1 MRYIFKF
8 PDIGEGLTEGIV
20 IEWYVD
26 KGTAV
31 KVGQPLV
38 KMETDKVVTD
48 IPSPREGV
56 VAARYGKVGETV
68 HVGETLVE
76 IEIAGEAGA
85 PVTPVEPDVA
95 GVAVAAVAGTAGT
108 AGIAKASGPETEAV
122 EEKGAGV
129 VGTLEVASNNAYLP
143 ASEEGTE
150 VKPASIKGGAR
161 KVLATP
167 VARAMARDM
176 NIDINLVTGTGPA
189 GRVMKSD
196 IQGFHGVAA
205 TVKAGPSAQV
215 VTVAAGELVE
225 VVPMT
230 QMRKSIAKN
239 MLRSKQST
247 AHMTLFDEPEVSAL
261 VAARAKYKDEYK
273 KEEINLTYLP
283 FVIRAV
289 VDALKRHRE
298 LNAEMD
304 FEKGNIIYKNYYN
317 IGIAVSTPEGLVV
330 PVIRDADR
338 LSIKELSRAVAE
350 IAVKS
355 RDRKL
360 TLDDMKDG
368 TFTITNYGA
377 LGGWFGV
384 PVINY
389 PQVGILGIGRIN
401 QKPVVINGEIKVGN
415 VMPLS
420 LSVDHRMVDGA
431 EATEFLNDVAAGIA
445 DPLSL
450 IMRQ

>member
-8 PDIGEGLTEGIV
+8 PDIGEGLTEGII

-26 KGTAV
+26 KGNAV

-56 VAARYGKVGETV
+56 VAARYGKVGETI

-76 IEIAGEAGA
+76 IDIAGEA
-85 PVTPVEPDVA
+85 
-95 GVAVAAVAGTAGT
+95 AAEAQ
-108 AGIAKASGPETEAV
+108 KTESEMV
-122 EEKGAGV
+122 DEKGAGV
-129 VGTLEVASNNAYLP
+129 VGTIEVASNNAFLP
-143 ASEEGTE
+143 ASDEGTE
-150 VKPASIKGGAR
+150 VRPAAASTAPR

-167 VARAMARDM
+167 VARAMAREM
-176 NIDINLVTGTGPA
+176 NIDINRVTGTGPA

-196 IQGFHGVAA
+196 IQSFHAGAPVA
-205 TVKAGPSAQV
+205 KAAAAQV
-215 VTVAAGELVE
+215 SRPVSGELIE
-225 VVPMT
+225 ITPMS
-230 QMRKSIAKN
+230 QIRKSIAKN

-247 AHMTLFDEPEVSAL
+247 AHMTLFEEPEVSAL
-261 VAARAKYKDEYK
+261 VAARTKYKEEYK
-273 KEEINLTYLP
+273 KEDINLTYLP
-283 FVIRAV
+283 FVIKAV
-289 VDALKRHRE
+289 VAALKRHRE

-338 LSIKELSRAVAE
+338 LSIKDLSKAVAE
-350 IAVKS
+350 IAVKA

-401 QKPVVINGEIKVGN
+401 QKPVVVNGEIKVGN

-431 EATEFLNDVAAGIA
+431 EATEFLNDVAAGIG
-445 DPLSL
+445 DPLTL
-450 IMRQ
+450 IMR

>member
-8 PDIGEGLTEGIV
+8 PDIGEGLTEGII

-26 KGTAV
+26 KGNAV

-56 VAARYGKVGETV
+56 IAARYGKVGETI

-76 IEIAGEAGA
+76 IEISGEAAAEA
-85 PVTPVEPDVA
+85 PAPQ
-95 GVAVAAVAGTAGT
+95 
-108 AGIAKASGPETEAV
+108 TEAV

-129 VGTLEVASNNAYLP
+129 VGTLEVASNNAFLP
-143 ASEEGTE
+143 ASDEGTE
-150 VKPASIKGGAR
+150 AKPAASADAPR

-167 VARAMARDM
+167 VARAMAREM
-176 NIDINLVTGTGPA
+176 NIDINQVTGTGPA

-196 IQGFHGVAA
+196 IQNFHAPSAAA
-205 TVKAGPSAQV
+205 TSTAAPAQP
-215 VTVAAGELVE
+215 APQGELVE
-225 VVPMT
+225 VRPMT
-230 QMRKSIAKN
+230 QIRKSIAKN

-247 AHMTLFDEPEVSAL
+247 AHMTLLEEPEVSAL
-261 VAARAKYKDEYK
+261 VEARARY
-273 KEEINLTYLP
+273 KEEYRKEDINLTYLP
-283 FVIRAV
+283 FIIKAV
-289 VDALKRHRE
+289 VAALKRHPE
-298 LNAEMD
+298 LNSEMD

-317 IGIAVSTPEGLVV
+317 IGIAVSTEDGLVV
-330 PVIRDADR
+330 PVIRNADR
-338 LSIKELSRAVAE
+338 LTVKELSRAVAE
-350 IAVKS
+350 IAVKA

-401 QKPVVINGEIKVGN
+401 QQPVVADGEIKVGN

-431 EATEFLNDVAAGIA
+431 EATEFLNDVAAGVA

>member
-8 PDIGEGLTEGIV
+8 PDIGEGLTEGII

-48 IPSPREGV
+48 IPSPRAGV
-56 VAARYGKVGETV
+56 IAARYGKVGETI

-76 IEIAGEAGA
+76 IEIAGEAAAEA
-85 PVTPVEPDVA
+85 PE
-95 GVAVAAVAGTAGT
+95 
-108 AGIAKASGPETEAV
+108 AKPEQV
-122 EEKGAGV
+122 DEKGAGV
-129 VGTLEVASNNAYLP
+129 VGTIEVASGNALLP

-150 VKPASIKGGAR
+150 PRPAAVSLERR
-161 KVLATP
+161 KTLATP
-167 VARAMARDM
+167 VARAMAREM
-176 NIDINLVTGTGPA
+176 NIDINLVKGTGPA

-196 IQGFHGVAA
+196 IQNFHSPAA
-205 TVKAGPSAQV
+205 AVVSAAAKAPSAQAV
-215 VTVAAGELVE
+215 PGELIE
-225 VVPMT
+225 IRPMT
-230 QMRKSIAKN
+230 QIRKSIARN

-247 AHMTLFDEPEVSAL
+247 AHMTLFEEPEVSKL
-261 VAARAKYKDEYK
+261 VEARSRYKEEYK
-273 KEEINLTYLP
+273 KEDLSLTYLP
-283 FVIRAV
+283 FIIKAV
-289 VDALKRHRE
+289 AAALKRHPE

-304 FEKGNIIYKNYYN
+304 FEKGNIIYKNFYN
-317 IGIAVSTPEGLVV
+317 IGIAVSTEEGLVV
-330 PVIRDADR
+330 PVIRDADK
-338 LSIKELSRAVAE
+338 LSIRELSRAVAD
-350 IAVKS
+350 IAVKA

-401 QKPVVINGEIKVGN
+401 QQPVVAGGEIKVGN

>member
-8 PDIGEGLTEGIV
+8 PDIGEGLTEGII

-26 KGTAV
+26 KGNAV

-48 IPSPREGV
+48 IPAPREGV
-56 VAARYGKVGETV
+56 IAARYGKVGETI

-76 IEIAGEAGA
+76 IEIAGEA
-85 PVTPVEPDVA
+85 
-95 GVAVAAVAGTAGT
+95 TA
-108 AGIAKASGPETEAV
+108 ASGAEAPAPEAEMV

-129 VGTLEVASNNAYLP
+129 VGTIEVASNNAFLP
-143 ASEEGTE
+143 ASDEGTE
-150 VKPASIKGGAR
+150 PKPSAAASAAAPR

-167 VARAMARDM
+167 VARAMAREM
-176 NIDINLVTGTGPA
+176 NIDINMVTGTGPA

-196 IQGFHGVAA
+196 IQNYHASAA
-205 TVKAGPSAQV
+205 P
-215 VTVAAGELVE
+215 AAARTAPATPDGARELVE
-225 VVPMT
+225 IRPMS
-230 QMRKSIAKN
+230 QIRKSIAKN

-247 AHMTLFDEPEVSAL
+247 AHMTLFEEPEVSAL
-261 VAARAKYKDEYK
+261 VEARSRYKEEYK
-273 KEEINLTYLP
+273 KEDISLTYLP
-283 FVIRAV
+283 FIIKAV
-289 VDALKRHRE
+289 VAALKRHPE
-298 LNAEMD
+298 LNSEMD

-317 IGIAVSTPEGLVV
+317 IGIAVSTVEGLVV
-330 PVIRDADR
+330 PVIRNADR
-338 LSIKELSRAVAE
+338 LTVKELSKAVAE
-350 IAVKS
+350 IAVKA

-377 LGGWFGV
+377 MGGWFGV

-401 QKPVVINGEIKVGN
+401 QQPVVADGEIKVGN

-431 EATEFLNDVAAGIA
+431 EATEFLNDVAAGVA

>member
-8 PDIGEGLTEGIV
+8 PDIGEGLTEGII

-48 IPSPREGV
+48 IPSPREGAI
-56 VAARYGKVGETV
+56 AARYGKVGETI

-76 IEIAGEAGA
+76 IEIAGEAAAEA
-85 PVTPVEPDVA
+85 PSTQ
-95 GVAVAAVAGTAGT
+95 
-108 AGIAKASGPETEAV
+108 PEQV

-129 VGTLEVASNNAYLP
+129 VGTIEVASGNALLP

-150 VKPASIKGGAR
+150 PKPAAASAER
-161 KVLATP
+161 SKVLATP
-167 VARAMARDM
+167 VARAMAREM
-176 NIDINLVTGTGPA
+176 NIDINQVTGTGPA

-196 IQGFHGVAA
+196 IQNFHAPAA
-205 TVKAGPSAQV
+205 AYTTAAAKAPAAQV
-215 VTVAAGELVE
+215 APGELIE
-225 VVPMT
+225 IRPMT
-230 QMRKSIAKN
+230 QIRKSIARN

-247 AHMTLFDEPEVSAL
+247 AHMTLFEEPEVSKL
-261 VAARAKYKDEYK
+261 VDARARYKEEYK
-273 KEEINLTYLP
+273 KENLSLTYLP
-283 FVIRAV
+283 FIIKAV
-289 VDALKRHRE
+289 VAALKRHPE
-298 LNAEMD
+298 LNSEMD

-317 IGIAVSTPEGLVV
+317 IGIAVSTEDGLVV
-330 PVIRDADR
+330 PVIRDADK
-338 LSIKELSRAVAE
+338 LSIKDLSRAVAE
-350 IAVKS
+350 IAVKA

-401 QKPVVINGEIKVGN
+401 QQPVVAEGEIKIGN

-431 EATEFLNDVAAGIA
+431 EATEFLNDVAAGVS
-445 DPLSL
+445 DPLTL
-450 IMRQ
+450 IMR

>member
-8 PDIGEGLTEGIV
+8 PDIGEGLTEGII

-48 IPSPREGV
+48 IPSPRAGV
-56 VAARYGKVGETV
+56 IAARYGKVGETI

-76 IEIAGEAGA
+76 IEIAGEAAAEA
-85 PVTPVEPDVA
+85 P
-95 GVAVAAVAGTAGT
+95 GTQ
-108 AGIAKASGPETEAV
+108 PEQV

-129 VGTLEVASNNAYLP
+129 VGTIEVASGNALLP

-150 VKPASIKGGAR
+150 PKPAAVSAERR

-167 VARAMARDM
+167 VARAMAREM
-176 NIDINLVTGTGPA
+176 NIDINLVKGTGPA

-196 IQGFHGVAA
+196 IQNFHAPAA
-205 TVKAGPSAQV
+205 AVTYAAAKAPAVQ
-215 VTVAAGELVE
+215 AAPGELVE
-225 VVPMT
+225 IRPMS
-230 QMRKSIAKN
+230 QIRKSIARN

-247 AHMTLFDEPEVSAL
+247 AHMTLFEEPEVSRL
-261 VAARAKYKDEYK
+261 VEARSRYKEEYK
-273 KEEINLTYLP
+273 KEDLSLTYLP
-283 FVIRAV
+283 FIIKAV
-289 VDALKRHRE
+289 VAALKRHPE
-298 LNAEMD
+298 LNSEMD

-317 IGIAVSTPEGLVV
+317 IGIAVSTEDGLVV
-330 PVIRDADR
+330 PVIRDADK
-338 LSIKELSRAVAE
+338 LSIRELSRAVAD
-350 IAVKS
+350 IAVKA

-401 QKPVVINGEIKVGN
+401 QQPVVDNGEIKVGN

-431 EATEFLNDVAAGIA
+431 EATEFLNDVAAGVA

>member
-8 PDIGEGLTEGIV
+8 PDIGEGLTEGIIV
-20 IEWYVD
+20 EWHVD

-48 IPSPREGV
+48 IPSPRAGV
-56 VAARYGKVGETV
+56 IAARYGKVGETI

-76 IEIAGEAGA
+76 IEIAGEEAAEA
-85 PVTPVEPDVA
+85 P
-95 GVAVAAVAGTAGT
+95 GTQ
-108 AGIAKASGPETEAV
+108 PEQV

-129 VGTLEVASNNAYLP
+129 VGTIEVASGNALLP

-150 VKPASIKGGAR
+150 PKPAAASTERR

-167 VARAMARDM
+167 VARAMAREM

-196 IQGFHGVAA
+196 IQNFHAPAA
-205 TVKAGPSAQV
+205 AFATAAAKAPAAQ
-215 VTVAAGELVE
+215 AAPGELVE
-225 VVPMT
+225 IRPMS
-230 QMRKSIAKN
+230 QIRKSIARN

-247 AHMTLFDEPEVSAL
+247 AHMTLFEEPEVSRL
-261 VAARAKYKDEYK
+261 VEARARYKEEYK
-273 KEEINLTYLP
+273 KEDLSLTYLP
-283 FVIRAV
+283 FIIKAV
-289 VDALKRHRE
+289 VAALKRHPE
-298 LNAEMD
+298 LNSEMD
-304 FEKGNIIYKNYYN
+304 FEKGNIIYKNFYN
-317 IGIAVSTPEGLVV
+317 IGIAVSTEDGLVV
-330 PVIRDADR
+330 PVIRDADK
-338 LSIKELSRAVAE
+338 LSIRELSRAVAE
-350 IAVKS
+350 IAIKA

-360 TLDDMKDG
+360 TLDDLKDG

-401 QKPVVINGEIKVGN
+401 QQPVVADGEIKVGN

-431 EATEFLNDVAAGIA
+431 EATEFLNDVAAGVA

>member
-8 PDIGEGLTEGIV
+8 PDIGEGLTEGII

-56 VAARYGKVGETV
+56 IAARYGKVGETI
-68 HVGETLVE
+68 HVGEILVE
-76 IEIAGEAGA
+76 IEIAGEAAAEA
-85 PVTPVEPDVA
+85 PATQ
-95 GVAVAAVAGTAGT
+95 
-108 AGIAKASGPETEAV
+108 PEQV

-129 VGTLEVASNNAYLP
+129 VGTIEVASGNALLP

-150 VKPASIKGGAR
+150 SKPAAASAERR
-161 KVLATP
+161 KVLSTP
-167 VARAMARDM
+167 VARAMAREM
-176 NIDINLVTGTGPA
+176 NIDINQVTGTGPA

-196 IQGFHGVAA
+196 IQNFHAPAAAYTTAA
-205 TVKAGPSAQV
+205 TKAPAAQV
-215 VTVAAGELVE
+215 APGELIE
-225 VVPMT
+225 IRPMT
-230 QMRKSIAKN
+230 QIRKSIARN

-247 AHMTLFDEPEVSAL
+247 AHMTLFEEPEVSKL
-261 VAARAKYKDEYK
+261 VDARARYKEEYK
-273 KEEINLTYLP
+273 KENLSLTYLP
-283 FVIRAV
+283 FIIKAV
-289 VDALKRHRE
+289 VAALKRHPE
-298 LNAEMD
+298 LNSEMD

-317 IGIAVSTPEGLVV
+317 IGIAVSTEDGLVV
-330 PVIRDADR
+330 PVIRDADK
-338 LSIKELSRAVAE
+338 LSIKDLSRAVAE
-350 IAVKS
+350 IAVKA

-401 QKPVVINGEIKVGN
+401 QQPVVADGEIKVGN

-431 EATEFLNDVAAGIA
+431 EATEFLNDVAAGVS
-445 DPLSL
+445 DPLAL
-450 IMRQ
+450 IMR

>member
-8 PDIGEGLTEGIV
+8 PDIGEGLTEGII
-20 IEWYVD
+20 IEWHVD
-26 KGTAV
+26 KGNAV

-56 VAARYGKVGETV
+56 IAARYGKVGETI
-68 HVGETLVE
+68 HVGEVLVE
-76 IEIAGEAGA
+76 IDIEGEAAAEASA
-85 PVTPVEPDVA
+85 P
-95 GVAVAAVAGTAGT
+95 
-108 AGIAKASGPETEAV
+108 EAEV

-129 VGTLEVASNNAYLP
+129 VGTIEVASNNALLP
-143 ASEEGTE
+143 ASDEGTE
-150 VKPASIKGGAR
+150 PRPAAERAVPR

-167 VARAMARDM
+167 VARAMAREL
-176 NIDINLVTGTGPA
+176 NIDINQVTGTGPA

-196 IQGFHGVAA
+196 IQNFHSPA
-205 TVKAGPSAQV
+205 TAVESTATQV
-215 VTVAAGELVE
+215 TATGAAGRVE
-225 VVPMT
+225 VRPMS
-230 QMRKSIAKN
+230 QIRKSIAKN

-247 AHMTLFDEPEVSAL
+247 AHMTLFEEPEVSAL
-261 VAARAKYKDEYK
+261 VDARARYREEYK
-273 KEEINLTYLP
+273 KEDISLTYLP
-283 FVIRAV
+283 FIIKAV
-289 VDALKRHRE
+289 VAALKRHPE
-298 LNAEMD
+298 LNSEMD

-317 IGIAVSTPEGLVV
+317 IGIAVSTEDGLVV

-338 LSIKELSRAVAE
+338 LTIRELSRAVAE
-350 IAVKS
+350 IAVKA
-355 RDRKL
+355 RERKL

-401 QKPVVINGEIKVGN
+401 QQPVVDNGEIKVGN

-431 EATEFLNDVAAGIA
+431 EATEFLNDVAAGVA

>member
-8 PDIGEGLTEGIV
+8 PDIGEGLTEGII

-26 KGTAV
+26 KGNAV

-56 VAARYGKVGETV
+56 VAARYGKVGETI

-76 IEIAGEAGA
+76 IDMAGEA
-85 PVTPVEPDVA
+85 
-95 GVAVAAVAGTAGT
+95 AAEAQ
-108 AGIAKASGPETEAV
+108 KTESEMV
-122 EEKGAGV
+122 DEKGAGV
-129 VGTLEVASNNAYLP
+129 VGTIEVASNNAFLP
-143 ASEEGTE
+143 ASDEGTE
-150 VKPASIKGGAR
+150 VKPAAASAVPR

-167 VARAMARDM
+167 VARAMAREM
-176 NIDINLVTGTGPA
+176 NLDINQVRGTGPA

-196 IQGFHGVAA
+196 IQNFHAA
-205 TVKAGPSAQV
+205 APVPKTTAAQASRPV
-215 VTVAAGELVE
+215 SGELIE
-225 VVPMT
+225 ITPMS
-230 QMRKSIAKN
+230 QIRKSIAKN

-261 VAARAKYKDEYK
+261 VAARAKFKDEYK
-273 KEEINLTYLP
+273 KEEISLTYLP
-283 FVIRAV
+283 FVIKAV
-289 VDALKRHRE
+289 VAALKRHRE

-330 PVIRDADR
+330 PVIRDADK
-338 LSIKELSRAVAE
+338 LSIKELSKAVAE
-350 IAVKS
+350 IAAKA

-401 QKPVVINGEIKVGN
+401 QKPVVVNGEIKVGN

-431 EATEFLNDVAAGIA
+431 EATEFLNDVAAGVG
-445 DPLSL
+445 DPLTL
-450 IMRQ
+450 IMR

>member
-8 PDIGEGLTEGIV
+8 PDIGEGLTEGII

-26 KGTAV
+26 KGNAV

-56 VAARYGKVGETV
+56 VAARYGKVGETI

-76 IEIAGEAGA
+76 IDIAGEA
-85 PVTPVEPDVA
+85 
-95 GVAVAAVAGTAGT
+95 AAEAQ
-108 AGIAKASGPETEAV
+108 KTESEMV
-122 EEKGAGV
+122 DEKGAGV
-129 VGTLEVASNNAYLP
+129 VGTIEVASNNAFLP
-143 ASEEGTE
+143 ASDEGTE
-150 VKPASIKGGAR
+150 VRPAAAATAPG

-167 VARAMARDM
+167 VARAMAREM

-189 GRVMKSD
+189 GRIMKSD
-196 IQGFHGVAA
+196 IQNFHAA
-205 TVKAGPSAQV
+205 APVSKITADQALRPVS
-215 VTVAAGELVE
+215 GELIE
-225 VVPMT
+225 ITPMS
-230 QMRKSIAKN
+230 QIRKSIAKN

-247 AHMTLFDEPEVSAL
+247 AHMTLFEEPEVSAL

-283 FVIRAV
+283 FVIKAV
-289 VDALKRHRE
+289 VAALKRHRE
-298 LNAEMD
+298 LNSEMD

-330 PVIRDADR
+330 PVIRNADR
-338 LSIKELSRAVAE
+338 LSVKELSRAVAE
-350 IAVKS
+350 IAVKA

-368 TFTITNYGA
+368 TFTLTNYGA

-401 QKPVVINGEIKVGN
+401 QKPVVVNGEIKVGN

-431 EATEFLNDVAAGIA
+431 EATEFLNDVAAGVS
-445 DPLSL
+445 DPLTL
-450 IMRQ
+450 IMR

>member
-8 PDIGEGLTEGIV
+8 PDIGEGLTEGII
-20 IEWYVD
+20 IEWYID
-26 KGTAV
+26 KGNAV
-31 KVGQPLV
+31 KLGQPLV
-38 KMETDKVVTD
+38 KMETDKVVAD

-56 VAARYGKVGETV
+56 IAARYGKLGETI
-68 HVGETLVE
+68 HVGEPLVE
-76 IEIAGEAGA
+76 IDIVGEASA
-85 PVTPVEPDVA
+85 EVAAEVAVEAATKATAVEVEPL
-95 GVAVAAVAGTAGT
+95 
-108 AGIAKASGPETEAV
+108 
-122 EEKGAGV
+122 EEMGAGV
-129 VGTLEVASNNAYLP
+129 VGTLEVASNNAFLP

-150 VKPASIKGGAR
+150 TRPAASATAPR

-167 VARAMARDM
+167 VARAMAREM
-176 NIDINLVTGTGPA
+176 NIDINQVTGTGPA

-196 IQGFHGVAA
+196 IQNFH
-205 TVKAGPSAQV
+205 GPSA
-215 VTVAAGELVE
+215 TVRTPAAFTAQTAGSGQAAPSLQSAAGLVE
-225 VVPMT
+225 IRPMT
-230 QMRKSIAKN
+230 QIRKSIAKN

-247 AHMTLFDEPEVSAL
+247 AHMTLFEEPEVTAL
-261 VAARAKYKDEYK
+261 VEARVRYKEEYK
-273 KEEINLTYLP
+273 KEDISLTYLP
-283 FVIRAV
+283 FIIKAV
-289 VDALKRHRE
+289 VAALKRHPE
-298 LNAEMD
+298 LNSEMD

-317 IGIAVSTPEGLVV
+317 IGIAVSTEEGLVV
-330 PVIRDADR
+330 PVIRNADR
-338 LSIKELSRAVAE
+338 LTVKELSRAVAE
-350 IAVKS
+350 IAVKA

-401 QKPVVINGEIKVGN
+401 QQPVVKNGEIQVGN

-431 EATEFLNDVAAGIA
+431 EATEFLNDVAAGVA

>member
-8 PDIGEGLTEGIV
+8 PDIGEGLTEGII

-26 KGTAV
+26 KGNAV

-56 VAARYGKVGETV
+56 VAARYGKVGETI

-76 IEIAGEAGA
+76 IDIAGEA
-85 PVTPVEPDVA
+85 
-95 GVAVAAVAGTAGT
+95 AAEAQ
-108 AGIAKASGPETEAV
+108 KTESEMV
-122 EEKGAGV
+122 DEKGAGV
-129 VGTLEVASNNAYLP
+129 VGTIEVASNNAFLP
-143 ASEEGTE
+143 ASDEGTE
-150 VKPASIKGGAR
+150 VRPAAATTALR

-167 VARAMARDM
+167 VARAMAREM

-189 GRVMKSD
+189 GRIMKSD
-196 IQGFHGVAA
+196 IQNFHAA
-205 TVKAGPSAQV
+205 APVSKITADQALRPVS
-215 VTVAAGELVE
+215 GELIE
-225 VVPMT
+225 IIPMS
-230 QMRKSIAKN
+230 QIRKSIAKN

-247 AHMTLFDEPEVSAL
+247 AHMTLFEEPEVSAL

-283 FVIRAV
+283 FVIKAV
-289 VDALKRHRE
+289 VAALKRHRE
-298 LNAEMD
+298 LNSEMD

-330 PVIRDADR
+330 PVIRNADR

-350 IAVKS
+350 IAVKA

-401 QKPVVINGEIKVGN
+401 QKPVVVNGEIKVGN

-431 EATEFLNDVAAGIA
+431 EATEFLNDVAAGIG
-445 DPLSL
+445 DPLTL
-450 IMRQ
+450 IMR

>member
-1 MRYIFKF
+1 
-8 PDIGEGLTEGIV
+8 
-20 IEWYVD
+20 
-26 KGTAV
+26 
-31 KVGQPLV
+31 
-38 KMETDKVVTD
+38 
-48 IPSPREGV
+48 
-56 VAARYGKVGETV
+56 
-68 HVGETLVE
+68 
-76 IEIAGEAGA
+76 
-85 PVTPVEPDVA
+85 
-95 GVAVAAVAGTAGT
+95 
-108 AGIAKASGPETEAV
+108 
-122 EEKGAGV
+122 
-129 VGTLEVASNNAYLP
+129 VASNNAFLP

-150 VKPASIKGGAR
+150 VKPAAEKGGTR

-189 GRVMKSD
+189 GRIMKAD
-196 IQGFHGVAA
+196 IQNFHGPSESAKDEPSGVTA
-205 TVKAGPSAQV
+205 TKVSSD
-215 VTVAAGELVE
+215 LVE
-225 VVPMT
+225 VVPMS

-247 AHMTLFDEPEVSAL
+247 AHMTLFEEPEVSAL
-261 VAARAKYKDEYK
+261 VTARAKYKEEFK
-273 KEEINLTYLP
+273 KEDISLTYLP
-283 FVIRAV
+283 FVIKAV
-289 VDALKRHRE
+289 VASLKRYRE

-304 FEKGNIIYKNYYN
+304 QEKGNIIYKNYYN

-330 PVIRDADR
+330 PVIRNADT
-338 LSIKELSRAVAE
+338 LSIRELSLALSD
-350 IAVKS
+350 IAVRS

-389 PQVGILGIGRIN
+389 PQAGILGLGRIY
-401 QKPVVINGEIKVGN
+401 QKPVVENGEIKVGN

-420 LSVDHRMVDGA
+420 LSVDHRIVDGA
-431 EATEFLNDVAAGIA
+431 GATEFLLDVAAGIA

-450 IMRQ
+450 IMR

>member
-8 PDIGEGLTEGIV
+8 PDIGEGLTEGII
-20 IEWYVD
+20 IEWYID

-48 IPSPREGV
+48 IPSPRAGV
-56 VAARYGKVGETV
+56 IAARYGKVGETI

-76 IEIAGEAGA
+76 IEIAGETAAAA
-85 PVTPVEPDVA
+85 PEPEKEQVD
-95 GVAVAAVAGTAGT
+95 
-108 AGIAKASGPETEAV
+108 
-122 EEKGAGV
+122 EKGAGV
-129 VGTLEVASNNAYLP
+129 VGTIEVASGNALLP

-150 VKPASIKGGAR
+150 PKPVAASASGR
-161 KVLATP
+161 KALATP
-167 VARAMARDM
+167 VARAIAREL
-176 NIDINLVTGTGPA
+176 NIDINQVTGTGPA

-196 IQGFHGVAA
+196 VQNFH
-205 TVKAGPSAQV
+205 GPSAARAV
-215 VTVAAGELVE
+215 ASSAASMAGSATGYAAYTPAAGQGATGLATPAGIATPAGLVE
-225 VVPMT
+225 IRPMT
-230 QMRKSIAKN
+230 QIRKSIARN

-247 AHMTLFDEPEVSAL
+247 AHMTLFEEPEVSRL
-261 VAARAKYKDEYK
+261 VEARSRYKEEFK
-273 KEEINLTYLP
+273 KESLSLTYLP
-283 FVIRAV
+283 FIIKAV
-289 VDALKRHRE
+289 VAALKRHPE
-298 LNAEMD
+298 LNSEID

-317 IGIAVSTPEGLVV
+317 IGIAVSTDDGLVV
-330 PVIRDADR
+330 PVIRDADK
-338 LSIKELSRAVAE
+338 LSIRELSRAVAE
-350 IAVKS
+350 ISVKA

-401 QKPVVINGEIKVGN
+401 QQPVVAGGEIKVGN

-431 EATEFLNDVAAGIA
+431 EATEFLNDVAAGVA
-445 DPLSL
+445 DPLAL

>member
-8 PDIGEGLTEGIV
+8 PDIGEGLTEGII

-48 IPSPREGV
+48 IPAPRAGV
-56 VAARYGKVGETV
+56 IAARYGKIGETI

-76 IEIAGEAGA
+76 IEIAGEEAAEA
-85 PVTPVEPDVA
+85 PEA
-95 GVAVAAVAGTAGT
+95 Q
-108 AGIAKASGPETEAV
+108 PEQV

-129 VGTLEVASNNAYLP
+129 VGTIEVASGNALLP

-150 VKPASIKGGAR
+150 PRPAAASAERR
-161 KVLATP
+161 KALATP
-167 VARAMARDM
+167 VARAMAREM

-196 IQGFHGVAA
+196 IQNYHGPTATARPAGTTEAVAGITFTTA
-205 TVKAGPSAQV
+205 SRTAPA
-215 VTVAAGELVE
+215 ELIE
-225 VVPMT
+225 IRPMS
-230 QMRKSIAKN
+230 QIRKSIARN

-247 AHMTLFDEPEVSAL
+247 AHMTLFEEPEVSRL
-261 VAARAKYKDEYK
+261 VEARARYKEEYK
-273 KEEINLTYLP
+273 KEDLSLTYLP
-283 FVIRAV
+283 FIIKAV
-289 VDALKRHRE
+289 VAALKRHPE
-298 LNAEMD
+298 LNSEMD

-317 IGIAVSTPEGLVV
+317 IGIAVSTEDGLVV

-338 LSIKELSRAVAE
+338 LSIRELSRAVAD
-350 IAVKS
+350 IAVRA

-401 QKPVVINGEIKVGN
+401 QQPVVADGEIKVGN

-431 EATEFLNDVAAGIA
+431 EATEFLNDVAAGVA

>member
-8 PDIGEGLTEGIV
+8 PDIGEGLTEGII

-26 KGTAV
+26 KGNAV

-48 IPSPREGV
+48 IPAPREGV
-56 VAARYGKVGETV
+56 IAARYGKVGETI

-76 IEIAGEAGA
+76 IEIAGEAAAEATAGA
-85 PVTPVEPDVA
+85 PA
-95 GVAVAAVAGTAGT
+95 
-108 AGIAKASGPETEAV
+108 PETEMV

-143 ASEEGTE
+143 ASDEGTE
-150 VKPASIKGGAR
+150 PKPAAATAAVAGR

-167 VARAMARDM
+167 VARAMAREM
-176 NIDINLVTGTGPA
+176 NIDINMVTGTGPA

-196 IQGFHGVAA
+196 IQNYHASAAPAAA
-205 TVKAGPSAQV
+205 TSAPA
-215 VTVAAGELVE
+215 TSDGARELVE
-225 VVPMT
+225 IRPMS
-230 QMRKSIAKN
+230 QIRKSIAKN

-247 AHMTLFDEPEVSAL
+247 AHMTLFEEPEVSAL
-261 VAARAKYKDEYK
+261 VEARSRYREEYK
-273 KEEINLTYLP
+273 KEDLSLTYLP
-283 FVIRAV
+283 FIIKAV
-289 VDALKRHRE
+289 VAALKRHPE
-298 LNAEMD
+298 LNSEMD

-317 IGIAVSTPEGLVV
+317 IGIAVSTEEGLVV
-330 PVIRDADR
+330 PVIRNADK
-338 LSIKELSRAVAE
+338 LTVKELSKAVAE
-350 IAVKS
+350 IAVKA

-401 QKPVVINGEIKVGN
+401 QQPVVADGEIKVGN

-431 EATEFLNDVAAGIA
+431 EATEFLNDVAAGVA

>member
-8 PDIGEGLTEGIV
+8 PDIGEGLTEGII
-20 IEWYVD
+20 IEWHVD

-56 VAARYGKVGETV
+56 IAARYGKVGETI

-76 IEIAGEAGA
+76 IEIAGEAA
-85 PVTPVEPDVA
+85 AETPD
-95 GVAVAAVAGTAGT
+95 TH
-108 AGIAKASGPETEAV
+108 PEQV
-122 EEKGAGV
+122 DEKGAGV
-129 VGTLEVASNNAYLP
+129 VGTIEVASGNALLP

-150 VKPASIKGGAR
+150 PKPVAASAGGR

-167 VARAMARDM
+167 VARAMAREM

-196 IQGFHGVAA
+196 IQNFHAPATARSAA
-205 TVKAGPSAQV
+205 KTPAAQ
-215 VTVAAGELVE
+215 TASGELIE
-225 VVPMT
+225 IRPMT
-230 QMRKSIAKN
+230 QIRKSIARN

-247 AHMTLFDEPEVSAL
+247 AHMTLFEEPEVSRL
-261 VAARAKYKDEYK
+261 VEARARYKEEYK
-273 KEEINLTYLP
+273 KEDLSLTYLP
-283 FVIRAV
+283 FIIKAV
-289 VDALKRHRE
+289 VAALKRHPE
-298 LNAEMD
+298 LNSEMD

-317 IGIAVSTPEGLVV
+317 IGIAVSTEDGLVV
-330 PVIRDADR
+330 PVIRDTDK
-338 LSIKELSRAVAE
+338 LSIKDLSRAVAE
-350 IAVKS
+350 IAVKA

-401 QKPVVINGEIKVGN
+401 QQPVVADGEIKVGN

-431 EATEFLNDVAAGIA
+431 EATEFLNDVAAGVS
-445 DPLSL
+445 DPLAL
-450 IMRQ
+450 IMR

>member
-8 PDIGEGLTEGIV
+8 PDIGEGLTEGII

-26 KGTAV
+26 KGNAV

-56 VAARYGKVGETV
+56 VAARYGKVGETIL
-68 HVGETLVE
+68 VGETLVE
-76 IEIAGEAGA
+76 IDIAGEA
-85 PVTPVEPDVA
+85 
-95 GVAVAAVAGTAGT
+95 AAEAQ
-108 AGIAKASGPETEAV
+108 KTESEMV
-122 EEKGAGV
+122 DEKGAGV
-129 VGTLEVASNNAYLP
+129 VGTIEVASNNAFLP
-143 ASEEGTE
+143 ASDEGTE
-150 VKPASIKGGAR
+150 VRPAAVGTAPK

-167 VARAMARDM
+167 VARAMAREM

-189 GRVMKSD
+189 GRIMKSD
-196 IQGFHGVAA
+196 IQNFHAA
-205 TVKAGPSAQV
+205 APVLKITADQALHPVS
-215 VTVAAGELVE
+215 GELIE
-225 VVPMT
+225 ITPMS
-230 QMRKSIAKN
+230 QIRKSIAKN

-247 AHMTLFDEPEVSAL
+247 AHMTLFEEPEVSAL

-283 FVIRAV
+283 FVIKAV
-289 VDALKRHRE
+289 VAALKRHRE
-298 LNAEMD
+298 LNSEMD
-304 FEKGNIIYKNYYN
+304 FEQGNIIYKNYYN

-330 PVIRDADR
+330 PVIRNADR
-338 LSIKELSRAVAE
+338 MSIKELSKAVAE
-350 IAVKS
+350 IAVKA

-401 QKPVVINGEIKVGN
+401 QKPVVVNGEIKVGN

-431 EATEFLNDVAAGIA
+431 EATEFLNDVAAGIS
-445 DPLSL
+445 DPLTL
-450 IMRQ
+450 IMR

>member
-8 PDIGEGLTEGIV
+8 PDIGEGLTEGII

-48 IPSPREGV
+48 IPSPRAGV
-56 VAARYGKVGETV
+56 IAARYGKVGETI

-76 IEIAGEAGA
+76 IEIAGEA
-85 PVTPVEPDVA
+85 
-95 GVAVAAVAGTAGT
+95 AAEAQGTQ
-108 AGIAKASGPETEAV
+108 PEQV

-129 VGTLEVASNNAYLP
+129 VGTIEVASGNALLP

-150 VKPASIKGGAR
+150 PRPAAASAERR

-167 VARAMARDM
+167 VARAMAREM
-176 NIDINLVTGTGPA
+176 NIDINLVKGTGPA

-196 IQGFHGVAA
+196 IQNFHAPAA
-205 TVKAGPSAQV
+205 SVLTAAVKAPAAQ
-215 VTVAAGELVE
+215 AAPGELVE
-225 VVPMT
+225 IRPMS
-230 QMRKSIAKN
+230 QIRKSIARN

-247 AHMTLFDEPEVSAL
+247 AHMTLFEEPEVSRL
-261 VAARAKYKDEYK
+261 VEARARYKEEYK
-273 KEEINLTYLP
+273 KEDLSLTYLP
-283 FVIRAV
+283 FIIKAV
-289 VDALKRHRE
+289 VEALKRHPE
-298 LNAEMD
+298 LNSEMD

-317 IGIAVSTPEGLVV
+317 IGIAVSTEDGLVV
-330 PVIRDADR
+330 PVIRNADR
-338 LSIKELSRAVAE
+338 LSIRELSRAVAD
-350 IAVKS
+350 IAVKA

-401 QKPVVINGEIKVGN
+401 QQPVVDNGEIKVGN

-431 EATEFLNDVAAGIA
+431 EATEFLNDVAAGVA

>member
-8 PDIGEGLTEGIV
+8 PDIGEGLTEGII

-26 KGTAV
+26 KGNAV

-48 IPSPREGV
+48 IPSPREGAI
-56 VAARYGKVGETV
+56 AARYGKVGETI

-76 IEIAGEAGA
+76 IEIAGEAAAAA
-85 PVTPVEPDVA
+85 PEA
-95 GVAVAAVAGTAGT
+95 Q
-108 AGIAKASGPETEAV
+108 PEQV

-129 VGTLEVASNNAYLP
+129 VGTIEVASGNALLP

-150 VKPASIKGGAR
+150 PKPAAASAGGR

-167 VARAMARDM
+167 VARAMAREL
-176 NIDINLVTGTGPA
+176 NIDINQVTGTGPA

-196 IQGFHGVAA
+196 IQNFHGPSVMAMPAA
-205 TVKAGPSAQV
+205 IAASMTGAMASTASQAAPSGQ
-215 VTVAAGELVE
+215 AAPGLVDIR
-225 VVPMT
+225 PMT
-230 QMRKSIAKN
+230 QIRKSIARN

-247 AHMTLFDEPEVSAL
+247 AHMTLFEEPEVSKL
-261 VAARAKYKDEYK
+261 VDARARYKEEYK
-273 KEEINLTYLP
+273 NENLSLTYLP
-283 FVIRAV
+283 FIIKAV
-289 VDALKRHRE
+289 VAALKRHPE
-298 LNAEMD
+298 LNSEMD

-317 IGIAVSTPEGLVV
+317 IGIAVSTEDGLVV
-330 PVIRDADR
+330 PVIRDADK
-338 LSIKELSRAVAE
+338 LSIRELSRAVAE
-350 IAVKS
+350 IAVKA

-401 QKPVVINGEIKVGN
+401 QQPVVADGGIKVGN

-431 EATEFLNDVAAGIA
+431 EATEFLNDVAAGVS

>member
-8 PDIGEGLTEGIV
+8 PDIGEGLTEGII
-20 IEWYVD
+20 IEWYID
-26 KGTAV
+26 KGNAV

-38 KMETDKVVTD
+38 KVETDKVVTD

-56 VAARYGKVGETV
+56 VAARYGKVGETI

-76 IEIAGEAGA
+76 IEVAGEA
-85 PVTPVEPDVA
+85 
-95 GVAVAAVAGTAGT
+95 AAEAQ
-108 AGIAKASGPETEAV
+108 KAESEMV
-122 EEKGAGV
+122 DEKGAGV
-129 VGTLEVASNNAYLP
+129 VGTIEVASNNAFLP
-143 ASEEGTE
+143 ASEEGTIAR
-150 VKPASIKGGAR
+150 PAAAGTAR
-161 KVLATP
+161 RKALATP
-167 VARAMARDM
+167 VARAMAREM
-176 NIDINLVTGTGPA
+176 NIDINLVNGTGPA

-196 IQGFHGVAA
+196 IQAYHA
-205 TVKAGPSAQV
+205 AGPEAAVATGQV
-215 VTVAAGELVE
+215 DRTAAGELVE
-225 VVPMT
+225 VVPMS
-230 QMRKSIAKN
+230 QLRKSMAKN

-247 AHMTLFDEPEVSAL
+247 AHMTLFGEPEVSAL
-261 VAARAKYKDEYK
+261 VAAREKYKEEYK
-273 KEEINLTYLP
+273 KEEINLTFLP
-283 FVIRAV
+283 FVIKAV
-289 VDALKRHRE
+289 VAALKRHRE

-317 IGIAVSTPEGLVV
+317 IGIAVSTPDGLLV

-338 LSIKELSRAVAE
+338 LSIKDLGKAVAE
-350 IAVKS
+350 IAVKA

-360 TLDDMKDG
+360 TFDEMKDG

-377 LGGWFGV
+377 LGGWLGV

-389 PQVGILGIGRIN
+389 PQVGILGIGRIY
-401 QKPVVINGEIKVGN
+401 QKPLVADGKIMIGN

-431 EATEFLNDVAAGIA
+431 GAAEFLNDVAEGVA

-450 IMRQ
+450 IMR

>member
-8 PDIGEGLTEGIV
+8 PDIGEGLTEGII

-56 VAARYGKVGETV
+56 IAARYGKVGETI

-76 IEIAGEAGA
+76 IEIAGEAAAEA
-85 PVTPVEPDVA
+85 PAT
-95 GVAVAAVAGTAGT
+95 
-108 AGIAKASGPETEAV
+108 KPEQV

-129 VGTLEVASNNAYLP
+129 VGTIEVASGNALLP

-150 VKPASIKGGAR
+150 PKPVAASAERR
-161 KVLATP
+161 KVIATP
-167 VARAMARDM
+167 VARAMAREM
-176 NIDINLVTGTGPA
+176 NIDINQVTGTGPA

-196 IQGFHGVAA
+196 IQNFHAPA
-205 TVKAGPSAQV
+205 TAYT
-215 VTVAAGELVE
+215 TVAAKAPTAQAVPGELIE
-225 VVPMT
+225 IRPMT
-230 QMRKSIAKN
+230 QIRKSIARN

-247 AHMTLFDEPEVSAL
+247 AHMTLFEEPEVSKL
-261 VAARAKYKDEYK
+261 VDARARYKEEYK
-273 KEEINLTYLP
+273 KEDLSLTYLP
-283 FVIRAV
+283 FIIKAV
-289 VDALKRHRE
+289 VAALKRHPE
-298 LNAEMD
+298 LNSEMD

-317 IGIAVSTPEGLVV
+317 IGIAVSTEDGLVV
-330 PVIRDADR
+330 PVIRDADK
-338 LSIKELSRAVAE
+338 LSIKDLSRAVAE
-350 IAVKS
+350 IAVKA

-360 TLDDMKDG
+360 TLEDMKDG

-401 QKPVVINGEIKVGN
+401 QQPVVADGEIKVGN

-431 EATEFLNDVAAGIA
+431 EATEFLNDVAAGVS
-445 DPLSL
+445 DPLAL